1 MAEETLEDTIE
12 RIRLKMEIEALAKR
26 RFGLASPGA
35 GVRANRYRQALK
47 YYAPLNNDQWPE
59 DKFLRYGKVHI
70 TANIIRAYCD
80 IAARLLSIP
89 PRLVNKPLAQ
99 NVENRRR
106 AEDIERFF
114 YRLLELSGWDVWMND
129 WALSGEVFGRG
140 ILKPYWNTS
149 TGAPDVDVIEQ
160 PQNLLL
166 GYGASDFSVVDW
178 AIYKFSVSFIEA
190 QSRWPD
196 AGIGLDDKGG
206 PVVAGTPVQWGA
218 ADKADIVN
226 QRNGSTASAEGGMG
240 GGDDINAAEGHYEE
254 YEHSNHLEVW
264 DYWYREDGKIKNAV
278 LLAGRIVDGP
288 HTHGELPTIPYLTYE
303 AGHEPGSPEGMNT
316 VELLRDVQMGYN
328 RALSLWTQ
336 YALDNSGT
344 AYQVQGP
351 TSGDIP
357 EGLIPQSDEMV
368 AVGENQILPIQR
380 NQNTFPLNQ
389 LIDQYWEVASRLT
402 GIPSILFG
410 TLAGA
415 QTSGRA
421 TAVQIEAALNRLDP
435 KRRRFYQTFKD
446 LLRIWGFMLS
456 FKNTKIEVVEPQEQ
470 AAGQLGP
477 AAQEPELQVRKVGM
491 RQLLAGFDNWKI
503 VAPEITPRD
512 SIEATQNAA
521 NKVGA
526 HLQSLENAMDDIG
539 IEDPQHELDLI
550 RRELADARLN
560 PGQVQA
566 YISSLQLL
574 NQLMAMQQAQAQEA
588 AAAGQHGQD
597 VQQAQDQAAQPTG
610 LEDQNQP
617 GMATGPGGPPPPGT
631 NAPGDVGLQ
640 LQGLIRQKG
649 GVATPMSQ
657 VVLPPLETR

>member
-1 MAEETLEDTIE
+1 MAEETLEETID
-12 RIRLKMEIEALAKR
+12 RVRLKMQIEALAAR
-26 RFGLASPGA
+26 RFGSASPGA
-35 GVRANRYRQALK
+35 AVRANRYRQAMK

-59 DKFLRYGKVHI
+59 DRFLRPGKVHI

-80 IAARLLSIP
+80 ISARLLSIP
-89 PRLVNKPLAQ
+89 PRLVNKPLSQ

-114 YRLLELSGWDVWMND
+114 YRLLDLSGWDVWLND
-129 WALSGEVFGRG
+129 WALAGEVFGVG
-140 ILKPYWNTS
+140 VLKAYWDTA
-149 TGAPDVDVIEQ
+149 TGTPDVEVIEQ
-160 PQNLLL
+160 PQNLML
-166 GYGASDFSVVDW
+166 GYGTSDYSVVDW
-178 AIYKFSVSFIEA
+178 AIYRYTVSFIEA
-190 QSRWPD
+190 QARWPE
-196 AGIGLDDKGG
+196 AQIMLDEAGG
-206 PVVAGTPVQWGA
+206 PMVAGTPVSWGA

-226 QRNGSTASAEGGMG
+226 QRSGSGATAEGGSG
-240 GGDDINAAEGHYEE
+240 LSDDVNSSNAHYEE
-254 YEHSNHLEVW
+254 YEHSQHLEAW
-264 DYWYREDGKIKNAV
+264 DYWYREDGKIKNATI
-278 LLAGRIVDGP
+278 LAGRIVDGP
-288 HTHGELPTIPYLTYE
+288 HTHGELPKIPYLIYE
-303 AGHEPGSPEGMNT
+303 AGHEPGSPEGLNT
-316 VELLRDVQMGYN
+316 PELLRDTQMGYN

-344 AYQVQGP
+344 AYQVKGP

-357 EGLIPQSDEMV
+357 EGMIPLSDEMV
-368 AVGENQILPIQR
+368 PVGENEIIPIQR

-402 GIPSILFG
+402 GIPAILFG

-435 KRRRFYQTFKD
+435 KRRRFYNTLKE

-456 FKNTKIEVVEPQEQ
+456 FKNTKIEVVQPAEAQP
-470 AAGQLGP
+470 GQLGP
-477 AAQEPELQVRKVGM
+477 AAQEPEMQVIKIGM
-491 RQLLAGFDNWKI
+491 KRLLDGFDNWKI
-503 VAPEITPRD
+503 IAPEITPRD

-574 NQLMAMQQAQAQEA
+574 NQLMQMQAQQA
-588 AAAGQHGQD
+588 AAAGQQGQD
-597 VQQAQDQAAQPTG
+597 IQQAQDQAAQPTG

-657 VVLPPLETR
+657 VVLPPLGTE